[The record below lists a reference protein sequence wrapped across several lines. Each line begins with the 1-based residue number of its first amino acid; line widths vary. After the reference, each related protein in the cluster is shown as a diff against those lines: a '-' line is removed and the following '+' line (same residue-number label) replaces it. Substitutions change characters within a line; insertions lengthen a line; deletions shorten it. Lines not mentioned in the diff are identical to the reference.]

1 MKRTEIWTPE
11 QHEKRKAWD
20 RENAKKKYEQ
30 YKEQRKIALD
40 LLGNKCILC
49 EKTEN
54 LHLHHI
60 EYHEDSNYPR
70 NGNGWSRTRRVKEAL
85 ENPERFK
92 LLCSGCHQSITVIS
106 RMINNKGGIDCVL
119 SLLPK
124 QH

>member
-20 RENAKKKYEQ
+20 RENSKKKYTK
-30 YKEQRKIALD
+30 YKELRKEALD
-40 LLGNKCILC
+40 KLGGKCILC
-49 EKTEN
+49 EKN
-54 LHLHHI
+54 NDLHLHHI
-60 EYHEDSNYPR
+60 EYHADSDYPR
-70 NGNGWSRTRRVKEAL
+70 TGSGWSRIRRVTEAL

-92 LLCSGCHQSITVIS
+92 LLCSGCHQSITTIS
-106 RMINNKGGIDCVL
+106 RIIKKAGDLEIVI